1 MHEGALAGI
10 RVLDASQMMAGPL
23 CGMRLG
29 DLGAEVIKIEPP
41 GRGEWVRSHGFA
53 NAEIKGETTAL
64 LGLNRNK
71 KSVSINLKDPLGL
84 DVFYELISTADIFIQ
99 NFRVG
104 TAERLGIGYRQLSTL
119 NPRIIYCSISG
130 YGEEGPY
137 ATRPGQDLVVQ
148 AYSGSMFSVGR
159 DSDPP
164 LPGAMFVADA
174 SAAYQATIG
183 ALAALHARERTG
195 RGQKIEVN
203 LLASVMDVQIQEIT
217 THLNLGIVPRRTEQP
232 LAHAWVNA
240 PYGAYQT
247 ADGWLTIAMSPLHV
261 LGDALDNDRLRQ
273 MNKWSDGVT
282 NRDEVYQIVKRILP
296 ERTTAEWL
304 TIFDRHNI
312 WAGQVYSY
320 TELVED
326 EHVLA
331 TGMIVEVEHPVIG
344 RLRMPN
350 VPIRMSETLTAV
362 VTAPPLL
369 GQHTDSVLRDLLG
382 YEQQRI
388 DALRANGV
396 V

>member
-1 MHEGALAGI
+1 LHEGALAGI